1 MFNASFCSS
10 PLYGSLVRRTGV
22 VFHTTNEETTAE
34 EATAEEATAEEA
46 TTEEATAE
54 ETTAEET
61 TAREATAEELL
72 LKTSMNFICHLNC
85 KRKYMS
91 I

>member
-1 MFNASFCSS
+1 MFNASFRSS

-54 ETTAEET
+54 ETTAKD
-61 TAREATAEELL
+61 ATAEELL